1 MPRGKQTKKNAS
13 GAGTIRKKTV
23 IRNGKEYS
31 YWEARLT
38 TGLDPKTG
46 KQKQR
51 SISGKTQKEV
61 AQKLRELTS
70 EIDKGTYQEPC
81 RLTLGEWMN
90 IWTRDYLG
98 AVKPRTEESYKCQIE
113 NHIRPALGGT
123 KLEALTAPAIQH
135 FYNSLIKSGLSP
147 KTVKITHGVLHKALQ
162 QAVAI
167 GYLKFNPADACT
179 MPHVE
184 RKELKPLDEESIGKF
199 LSAIKG
205 HPYEDLFLVT
215 LFTGMRQGEVLG
227 LRWDCVDFEKG
238 TLLINKQLLKRKD
251 EQGNLV
257 YTLDSTKNSHGR
269 KVTPASTVMSILRQH
284 RAKQAQWKLLA
295 GAAWQ
300 ESGLVFTD
308 KLGGHLMH
316 HTVYHNFKKV
326 VASIGCP
333 ETRFH
338 DLRHSYAVAAIRAGD
353 DIKTVQ
359 GNLGHAT
366 ASFTLDVYG
375 HLTDQMKQESANRME
390 KFIQQVSGQ

>member
-23 IRNGKEYS
+23 IRNGKEYF

-81 RLTLGEWMN
+81 RLALGEWLN

-113 NHIRPALGGT
+113 NHIRPVLGGT
-123 KLEALTAPAIQH
+123 KLEALTTPAIQH
-135 FYNSLIKSGLSP
+135 FYNSLIKNGLSP
-147 KTVKITHGVLHKALQ
+147 KTVKIIHGVLHKALQ

-179 MPHVE
+179 MPRVE
-184 RKELKPLDEESIGKF
+184 RKELKPLDEEAIGKF

-227 LRWDCVDFEKG
+227 LTWDCVDFEKG
-238 TLLINKQLLKRKD
+238 TLLINKQLLKHKD
-251 EQGNLV
+251 EQGHLV
-257 YTLDSTKNSHGR
+257 YTLDSTKNGHGR

-300 ESGLVFTD
+300 DSGLVFTD